1 MVVNNGQL
9 NSRQVPKTAQLVKNK
24 IKQLRNERGITIRE
38 LAEITGIERSLISNY
53 ENWLRDPN
61 KYVYYVLAQYF
72 NVELWYIEGFERS
85 PLHSDDEHHEQI
97 ELYLE

>member
-9 NSRQVPKTAQLVKNK
+9 NSRQAPKTAQLVKNK

-38 LAEITGIERSLISNY
+38 LAEVTGIERSLISNY

-85 PLHSDDEHHEQI
+85 PLHSTDEHHEQI